1 MVVFDKKM
9 VDTNLK
15 LVLGEVF
22 IKHNYNVIKRLRP
35 FKRNNNLEKLL
46 ILFIVKNK
54 LPLPPKLHYLVTL
67 ILWQT

>member
-1 MVVFDKKM
+1 LVVFDKKM

-15 LVLGEVF
+15 LVLAEVF
-22 IKHNYNVIKRLRP
+22 INYNHNVKKRNSSL
-35 FKRNNNLEKLL
+35 KRNNNLEKLL